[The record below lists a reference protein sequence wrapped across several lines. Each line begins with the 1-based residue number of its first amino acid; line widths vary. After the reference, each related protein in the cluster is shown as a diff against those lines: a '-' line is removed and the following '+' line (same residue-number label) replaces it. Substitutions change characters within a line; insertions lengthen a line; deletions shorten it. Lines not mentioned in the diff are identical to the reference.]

1 MKNFY
6 YEKCRK
12 PRYRKGSPIGWPIN
26 RFKVG
31 IRYHHKKPRRWRD
44 SDSMCM
50 YKRISQV
57 ITACKT
63 EFILNVT
70 HPHNTTYGG
79 SNPNQTIQCIPNVSL
94 AQMDAIVERY
104 SKRNPSYQFDYDPS
118 QVHVTF
124 YGRHHNYLGHDRS
137 KQIFYPCQKFGS
149 SRYVQFR
156 RFKFKTINRTH
167 KETSPGL
174 PF

>member
-50 YKRISQV
+50 CKHISQV

-94 AQMDAIVERY
+94 AQMDAIIERY
-104 SKRNPSYQFDYDPS
+104 NRHNPSYQFDYNPS
-118 QVHVTF
+118 QAHVTF
-124 YGRHHNYLGHDRS
+124 YGRHHKCLGHDRS

-156 RFKFKTINRTH
+156 RFKFKTIDRTH
-167 KETSPGL
+167 KETSSGL